1 MGSLMLVQIT
11 DLHLINDDGPKL
23 ILCHLTNLGAQ
34 SIYAVVMDLSLY
46 TGWQVASPEEE
57 FEIVFQ

>member
-1 MGSLMLVQIT
+1 MLVQIT

-23 ILCHLTNLGAQ
+23 ILWHLTNLGAL
-34 SIYAVVMDLSLY
+34 SIYHVYAVVMDLSLY